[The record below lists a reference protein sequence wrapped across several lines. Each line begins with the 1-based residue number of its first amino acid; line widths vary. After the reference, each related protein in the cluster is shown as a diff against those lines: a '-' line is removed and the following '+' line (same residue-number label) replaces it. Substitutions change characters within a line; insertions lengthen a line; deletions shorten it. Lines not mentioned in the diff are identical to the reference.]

1 MVVVINKGAE
11 QDEIKA
17 ALKKIKPD
25 PEKPKLMDFFGKMK
39 GIFGDGLSYQKKL
52 RNEWD

>member
-1 MVVVINKGAE
+1 MVVIINKDADQE
-11 QDEIKA
+11 EIKP

-39 GIFGDGLSYQKKL
+39 GKFGDGLSYQKKL

>member
-1 MVVVINKGAE
+1 MVIVIKKDAD

-17 ALKKIKPD
+17 ALKKIKAN
-25 PEKPKLMDFFGKMK
+25 PEKPKLMDFYGKLK
-39 GIFGDGLSYQKKL
+39 GKFGDGLAYQKKL